1 MNRPER
7 KAIAHVYSSYN
18 NTIITV
24 TDITGAE
31 TVAAY
36 SGGMVVRTGRDK
48 PSQFAAMQ
56 ISKSAAEEARTRGF
70 TIMDVKIRAP
80 GGNKAKSHGPG
91 AKAVIRAM
99 TRAGMRIGK
108 IEDVT
113 PTAHGHMRKKGGRR
127 GRRV

>member
-1 MNRPER
+1 MNRSET
-7 KAIAHVYSSYN
+7 KAVAHVYSSYN

-48 PSQFAAMQ
+48 PSPFAAMQ
-56 ISKSAAEEARTRGF
+56 IAKRAAAEAKNRGF
-70 TIMDVKIRAP
+70 TILDVKIRAP
-80 GGNKAKSHGPG
+80 GGNKTKSHGPG
-91 AKAVIRAM
+91 AKAIVRALTRGGIRV
-99 TRAGMRIGK
+99 GK

-113 PTAHGHMRKKGGRR
+113 PTAHGYMRKKGGRR